1 MLNLINSFSDLRG
14 ELIPNAPLAQLT
26 WFKVGGPAELLF
38 IPKDKVDLIQF
49 VKSCPLNIPITI
61 IGAGS
66 NILIREGG
74 IPGIVVSL
82 KNLNQI
88 NNNNDV
94 IYVECGALD
103 MAVARE
109 ASKLGITG
117 LEFLI
122 GIPGSIGGALKM
134 NAGSYGYEIKDS
146 LLEVEVIDRK
156 GNMFFESSKNLSM
169 EYRKNNA
176 PKDWIFLS
184 CKLKGKLSSK
194 EKVRFK
200 MKQIMDD
207 RKNNQPIN
215 QLTSGSTFKNPIKNK
230 SWKLID
236 KSGCRGLTFGDAQVS
251 EKHCNFLINKGN
263 AKASDIEVLG
273 EMVRNKVFKK
283 TGIDLQWEIIRVGKD
298 NNIKGAVTN
307 E

>member
-1 MLNLINSFSDLRG
+1 MQNLIKSFSDLKG
-14 ELIPNAPLAQLT
+14 ELIQNAPLAPLT

-38 IPKDKVDLIQF
+38 IPKDKFDLIQF
-49 VKSCPLNIPITI
+49 VKICPSNIPITI
-61 IGAGS
+61 VGAGS

-88 NNNNDV
+88 NNNNDI
-94 IYVECGALD
+94 IYAECGALD

-134 NAGSYGYEIKDS
+134 NAGSYGYEIKDI
-146 LLEVEVIDRK
+146 LLEVEGIDRK
-156 GNMFFESSKNLSM
+156 GNMFFESSNNLSM

-176 PKDWIFLS
+176 PEDWVFLS
-184 CKLKGKLSSK
+184 CKLKGEMSSTD
-194 EKVRFK
+194 KVRLK

-236 KSGCRGLTFGDAQVS
+236 ESGCRGLSFGDAKVS

-273 EMVRNKVFKK
+273 EMVRNKVLKK

-298 NNIKGAVTN
+298 KNIKGAAID

>member
-14 ELIPNAPLAQLT
+14 ELIPNAPLAPLT
-26 WFKVGGPAELLF
+26 WFKVGGAAELLF
-38 IPKDKVDLIQF
+38 IPRDKVDLIQF

-94 IYVECGALD
+94 IYAECGALD

-134 NAGSYGYEIKDS
+134 NAGSYGYEIKDI
-146 LLEVEVIDRK
+146 LLEVEGIDRK
-156 GNMFFESSKNLSM
+156 GNIFFESSNNLSM
-169 EYRKNNA
+169 EYRKHNA
-176 PKDWIFLS
+176 PEDWVFLS
-184 CKLKGKLSSK
+184 CKLKGELSSTD
-194 EKVRFK
+194 KVRLK

-215 QLTSGSTFKNPIKNK
+215 QLTSGSTFKNPIQNK

-236 KSGCRGLTFGDAQVS
+236 ESGCRGLSFGDAKVS

-273 EMVRNKVFKK
+273 EMVRNKVLKK
-283 TGIDLQWEIIRVGKD
+283 TGIYLQWEIIRVGKD
-298 NNIKGAVTN
+298 KNIKGAAID

>member
-1 MLNLINSFSDLRG
+1 MLNLINSFSDFRG

-88 NNNNDV
+88 NNNNEV
-94 IYVECGALD
+94 IYAECGALD
-103 MAVARE
+103 IAVARE

-122 GIPGSIGGALKM
+122 GIPCSIGGALKM
-134 NAGSYGYEIKDS
+134 NAGSYGYEIKDI
-146 LLEVEVIDRK
+146 LLIERLSKGMDRY
-156 GNMFFESSKNLSM
+156 F
-169 EYRKNNA
+169 
-176 PKDWIFLS
+176 
-184 CKLKGKLSSK
+184 
-194 EKVRFK
+194 
-200 MKQIMDD
+200 
-207 RKNNQPIN
+207 
-215 QLTSGSTFKNPIKNK
+215 
-230 SWKLID
+230 
-236 KSGCRGLTFGDAQVS
+236 
-251 EKHCNFLINKGN
+251 
-263 AKASDIEVLG
+263 
-273 EMVRNKVFKK
+273 
-283 TGIDLQWEIIRVGKD
+283 
-298 NNIKGAVTN
+298 
-307 E
+307 

>member
-1 MLNLINSFSDLRG
+1 MQNLIKSFSDLKG
-14 ELIPNAPLAQLT
+14 ELIPNAPLAHLT

-38 IPKDKVDLIQF
+38 IPQDKFDLIQF
-49 VKSCPLNIPITI
+49 VKNCPSNIPITI
-61 IGAGS
+61 VGAGS

-74 IPGIVVSL
+74 IPGIVVST

-88 NNNNDV
+88 NNDNGV
-94 IYVECGALD
+94 IYAECGALD
-103 MAVARE
+103 MAVSRE
-109 ASKLGITG
+109 VSKLGITG

-134 NAGSYGYEIKDS
+134 NAGSYNHEIKDI
-146 LLEVEVIDRK
+146 LLEVEVIDGK
-156 GNMFFESSKNLSM
+156 GNKFLENANNLSM
-169 EYRKNNA
+169 EYRKSNA
-176 PKDWIFLS
+176 PEDWIFLS
-184 CKLKGKLSSK
+184 CKLKGRQSTTD
-194 EKVRFK
+194 KVRLK

-215 QLTSGSTFKNPIKNK
+215 QLTGGSTFKNPIQNK

-236 KSGCRGLTFGDAQVS
+236 KSGCRGLSFGDAKVS

-273 EMVRNKVFKK
+273 EMVRNKVLKK

>member
-14 ELIPNAPLAQLT
+14 ELIPNAPLAPLT
-26 WFKVGGPAELLF
+26 WFKVGGAAELLF
-38 IPKDKVDLIQF
+38 IPRDKVDLIQF

-88 NNNNDV
+88 NNNNEV
-94 IYVECGALD
+94 IYAECGALD

-134 NAGSYGYEIKDS
+134 NAGSYGYEIKDI
-146 LLEVEVIDRK
+146 LLEVEGIDRK
-156 GNMFFESSKNLSM
+156 GNMFFESSNNLSM
-169 EYRKNNA
+169 EYRKNNS
-176 PKDWIFLS
+176 PEDWVFLS
-184 CKLKGKLSSK
+184 CKLKGELSSTD
-194 EKVRFK
+194 KVRLK

-236 KSGCRGLTFGDAQVS
+236 ESGCRGLAFGDAKVS

-273 EMVRNKVFKK
+273 EMVRNKVLKK

-298 NNIKGAVTN
+298 KNIKGAAID

>member
-1 MLNLINSFSDLRG
+1 MLNLIKSVSDLRG
-14 ELIPNAPLAQLT
+14 ELIPNAPLAPLT

-38 IPKDKVDLIQF
+38 IPKDKLDLIQF
-49 VKSCPLNIPITI
+49 FKSCPFNIPITI

-74 IPGIVVSL
+74 VPGIVVSL

-88 NNNNDV
+88 NNNNGV
-94 IYVECGALD
+94 IYAECGALD
-103 MAVARE
+103 MAVSRE

-134 NAGSYGYEIKDS
+134 NAGSYGYEIKDI
-146 LLEVEVIDRK
+146 LLEVEGIDRK
-156 GNMFFESSKNLSM
+156 GNMFFESSNNLSM
-169 EYRKNNA
+169 EYRKSNA
-176 PKDWIFLS
+176 PEDWIFLS
-184 CKLKGKLSSK
+184 CKLKGELSSTD
-194 EKVRFK
+194 KVRLK

-215 QLTSGSTFKNPIKNK
+215 QLTSGSTFKNPVKNK

-236 KSGCRGLTFGDAQVS
+236 ESGCRGLSFGDAKVS

-263 AKASDIEVLG
+263 AQASDIEALG
-273 EMVRNKVFKK
+273 EIVRNKVLKK
-283 TGIDLQWEIIRVGKD
+283 TGIDLQWEIIRIGIEKSM
-298 NNIKGAVTN
+298 KGAVN
-307 E
+307 D

>member
-1 MLNLINSFSDLRG
+1 MLNLIKSVSDLRG
-14 ELIPNAPLAQLT
+14 ELIPNAPLAPLT

-38 IPKDKVDLIQF
+38 IPKDKLDLIQF
-49 VKSCPLNIPITI
+49 FKSCPFNIPITI

-74 IPGIVVSL
+74 VPGVVVSL

-88 NNNNDV
+88 NNNNGV
-94 IYVECGALD
+94 IYAECGALD
-103 MAVARE
+103 MAVSRE

-134 NAGSYGYEIKDS
+134 NAGSYGYEIKDI

-156 GNMFFESSKNLSM
+156 GNVFLKHSDNLSM
-169 EYRKNNA
+169 EYRKSNI
-176 PKDWIFLS
+176 PEDWVFIS
-184 CKLKGKLSSK
+184 CKLKGRQSSK
-194 EKVRFK
+194 DTVRLK

-215 QLTSGSTFKNPIKNK
+215 QLTSGSTFKNPVKNK

-236 KSGCRGLTFGDAQVS
+236 ESGCRGLSFGDAKVS

-263 AKASDIEVLG
+263 AQASDIEALG
-273 EMVRNKVFKK
+273 EIVRNKVLKK
-283 TGIDLQWEIIRVGKD
+283 TGIDLQWEIIRIGIEKSM
-298 NNIKGAVTN
+298 KGAVN
-307 E
+307 D